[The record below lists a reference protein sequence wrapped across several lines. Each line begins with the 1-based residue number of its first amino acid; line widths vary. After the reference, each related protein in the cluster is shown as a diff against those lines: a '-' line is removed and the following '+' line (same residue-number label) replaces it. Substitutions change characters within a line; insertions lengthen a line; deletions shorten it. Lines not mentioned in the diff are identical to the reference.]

1 VKYLDPTGSQLG
13 HKESI
18 RDTGRVLGRMYDG
31 IQYRS
36 FGQAGL
42 EELAAAAGVPVWN
55 GLTDQWHPTQAL
67 CDMLTMRE
75 HTEKPDE
82 QVAFAYCGDARN
94 NVGNSL
100 LVAGALMGM
109 DVRMVAP
116 MSLQNHDDVV
126 EAAQAVA
133 MQIGARLLQSDDVAE
148 GVSGVD
154 FVYTPTIGTPP
165 QFSRF
170 WQTGLDCT
178 RGDRRG
184 VRVDAIDRLRPGRE
198 PDAHHQGHHGRDIGT
213 LDARRGRA
221 RR

>member
-1 VKYLDPTGSQLG
+1 
-13 HKESI
+13 
-18 RDTGRVLGRMYDG
+18 
-31 IQYRS
+31 
-36 FGQAGL
+36 L

-55 GLTDQWHPTQAL
+55 GLTDEWHPTQAL

-100 LVAGALMGM
+100 LVVGALMGM

-133 MQIGARLLQSDDVAE
+133 TQTGARLLQSDDVAE

-154 FVYTPTIGTPP
+154 FVTPTCG
-165 QFSRF
+165 FRWASRR
-170 WQTGLDCT
+170 QLG
-178 RGDRRG
+178 
-184 VRVDAIDRLRPGRE
+184 
-198 PDAHHQGHHGRDIGT
+198 
-213 LDARRGRA
+213 
-221 RR
+221 